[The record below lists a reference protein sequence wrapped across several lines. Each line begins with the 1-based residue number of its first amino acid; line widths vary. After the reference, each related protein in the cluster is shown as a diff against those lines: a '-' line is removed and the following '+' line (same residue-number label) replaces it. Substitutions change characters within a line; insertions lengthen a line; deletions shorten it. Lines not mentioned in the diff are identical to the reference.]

1 MVRPS
6 IIATIGARVLG
17 SALLGFGTIFQ
28 PKANAT
34 DHWSTS
40 PRTVIVT
47 AVRDDVGEPDVGG
60 DGFDPSAARVAA

>member
-1 MVRPS
+1 MRPTFV
-6 IIATIGARVLG
+6 ATVGARLLG

-40 PRTVIVT
+40 PRTVIV
-47 AVRDDVGEPDVGG
+47 AAIRDDVGEPDKGE
-60 DGFDPSAARVAA
+60 DGFVELAAPVAA

>member
-1 MVRPS
+1 MRPA
-6 IIATIGARVLG
+6 IVATVGERLLG

-40 PRTVIVT
+40 PQTVIL
-47 AVRDDVGEPDVGG
+47 AAIRDDVGEREKGEDWPDESNA
-60 DGFDPSAARVAA
+60 PVAA

>member
-1 MVRPS
+1 MRTPIV
-6 IIATIGARVLG
+6 ATVGARLLG

-40 PRTVIVT
+40 PQTVIVT
-47 AVRDDVGEPDVGG
+47 AIRDDVAEPDVGD
-60 DGFDPSAARVAA
+60 DGLEESAAPVAA